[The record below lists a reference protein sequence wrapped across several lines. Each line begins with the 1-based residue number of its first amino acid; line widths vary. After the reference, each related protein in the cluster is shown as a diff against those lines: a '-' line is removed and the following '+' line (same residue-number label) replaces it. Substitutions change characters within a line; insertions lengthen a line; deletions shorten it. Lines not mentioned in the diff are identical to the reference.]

1 MIRNYVRIAIRNL
14 LRNKL
19 HSFINI
25 IGLTIGFACFII
37 ISLWIAD
44 EYSYDKSLEN
54 RDRIFQLTLTH
65 PTGIKDPNV
74 PYMIPLMLA
83 DDYAEIQKLTRIIR
97 LNNKITCSFR
107 IEDDA
112 GKHKTF
118 NEENVV
124 QVDTCF
130 FSIFS
135 FPLISGDKVSA
146 LKQPN
151 GIVLNYETSQRFFGK
166 EDPVGKSI
174 TLNGNQN
181 FIVTGIFNQ
190 TGKSHLEFDILIP
203 IAQNEYNNWNWA
215 DPAYI
220 ITQEGTDI
228 REFRNKIANYFDLHQ
243 PYNLKGNFILDI
255 LPISKSYL
263 SFGRMKYIY
272 IFSTVALLTLII
284 AGINYVNLSYAG
296 FSKRMKE
303 MTVRK
308 TAGANRTQLIFQIVS
323 ESVILS
329 LGALFFSIMVLELV
343 LPSFNVLF
351 NRTLHLNLLSPGI
364 FIFIIS
370 MAIMVFGFLT
380 GLFPAIFMSGKN
392 LFNKYKS
399 NLKISKFRNYAVIS
413 QFVISILLITCS
425 VFILKQLQYI
435 QKSPL
440 GLDPSY
446 IIKVPHNPE
455 LGMKFNSYKEEL
467 LKNPRILSLSCGQ
480 AVPFNEDYKT
490 GGIDW
495 RGKDPGSSPM
505 FRYSIS
511 THGLIETF
519 GMKISSGRDF
529 LEDYSS
535 DITNY
540 IVNEEAVR
548 YMGLENPIGE
558 KITFWDIPGEI
569 IGVVEDFHHVSLHRE
584 ILPQIISINP
594 RNYAAL
600 RHVFIKIS
608 SDNINET
615 IDFIQSQTQSM
626 LPDYSFEFSFIDEE
640 IDDLYRSDQRL
651 ADVII
656 DFTIITLIICALG
669 VYGITAFLGEQRAKE
684 IGIRK
689 VYGATNLSIVSLFN
703 IKIIRWVI
711 ISTLIALPISYGISL
726 LWLNNFAYKTTLS
739 WWVIFLSGFVA
750 IIIGLSTSSYE
761 TIKAALKDPVKS
773 LRYE

>member
-1 MIRNYVRIAIRNL
+1 VRIAIRNL

-19 HSFINI
+19 HTFINI
-25 IGLTIGFACFII
+25 IGLTIGFACFIT

-54 RDRIFQLTLTH
+54 RDRIFQLTITH

-74 PYMIPLMLA
+74 PYLLPVMLA
-83 DDYAEIQKLTRIIR
+83 DDYAEIQKFTRIIR
-97 LNNKITCSFR
+97 LNTKITCSFR
-107 IEDDA
+107 IEDVA

-124 QVDTCF
+124 QVDTSF

-135 FPLISGDKVSA
+135 FPLISGNKVST

-151 GIVLNYETSQRFFGK
+151 SIVLNSETAQRFFGQ
-166 EDPVGKSI
+166 ENPIGKPI

-181 FIVTGIFNQ
+181 FIVTGIFDQ
-190 TGKSHLEFDILIP
+190 TGKSHLEFDIVIP
-203 IAQNEYNNWNWA
+203 IPHNEYNNWNWA
-215 DPAYI
+215 DPTYI
-220 ITQEGTDI
+220 LTQEGANL
-228 REFRNKIANYFDLHQ
+228 REFRNKIANYFDIHQ

-308 TAGANRTQLIFQIVS
+308 TAGANRSHLIIQIVS

-329 LGALFFSIMVLELV
+329 LIALVFSIIILELI
-343 LPSFNVLF
+343 LPSFNTLF
-351 NRTLHLNLLSPGI
+351 NRSLQLDLFSPGLL
-364 FIFIIS
+364 IFIIITV
-370 MAIMVFGFLT
+370 IMVFGLLT

-435 QKSPL
+435 QKLPL

-446 IIKVPHNPE
+446 IIKVPLNRE
-455 LGMKFNSYKEEL
+455 LGRKFTTYKEEL
-467 LKNPRILSLSCGQ
+467 LKNNSIISLSCGQ

-490 GGIDW
+490 GGISW
-495 RGKDPGSSPM
+495 RGKDPDSSPM
-505 FRYSIS
+505 FRYSIA
-511 THGLIETF
+511 TTGLIETF
-519 GMKISSGRDF
+519 GMNILSGRDF
-529 LEDYSS
+529 LEDYPS

-548 YMGLENPIGE
+548 YMGLKNPIGE

-569 IGVVEDFHHVSLHRE
+569 VGVVEDFHHVSMHRE
-584 ILPQIISINP
+584 IMPQIISINP
-594 RNYAAL
+594 RHYAAL
-600 RHVFIKIS
+600 KYVFIKIS
-608 SDNINET
+608 SEKIKET
-615 IDFIQSQTQSM
+615 LDYIQSQTLNI
-626 LPDYSFEFSFIDEE
+626 LPGYAFEFSFIDEE
-640 IDDLYRSDQRL
+640 IEDLYRSDQRL
-651 ADVII
+651 AKVIMY
-656 DFTIITLIICALG
+656 FTFITLIICALG
-669 VYGITAFLGEQRAKE
+669 VYGITAFLAEQRAKE

-689 VYGATNLSIVSLFN
+689 VYGATNSSIVSLFN
-703 IKIIRWVI
+703 RKIIRWVI
-711 ISTLIALPISYGISL
+711 ISSIIALPISYGISL

-750 IIIGLSTSSYE
+750 IFIGLITSSYE